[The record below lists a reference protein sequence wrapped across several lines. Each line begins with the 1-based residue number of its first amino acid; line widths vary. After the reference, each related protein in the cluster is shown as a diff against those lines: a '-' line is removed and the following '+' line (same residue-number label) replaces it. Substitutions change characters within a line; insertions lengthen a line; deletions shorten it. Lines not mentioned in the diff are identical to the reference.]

1 MSLPKEELQQK
12 ILEELQKNPIV
23 SYACKQHGVAR
34 STLYRWL
41 EEDSSFKNAFKL
53 ATKLGK
59 TSILD
64 LAKLRIIKLLNSQDE
79 RVSLETAKFY
89 INKYDPEIVRR
100 NKKQRNLDNKVKEVQ
115 VEIVNKESQYLK
127 EILEFAKKNPS
138 KLVGSEE
145 EYQQEIEKI
154 IQRVRNSEQKTS

>member
-1 MSLPKEELQQK
+1 MSLPKEELQKK

-23 SYACKQHGVAR
+23 SYTCKQNGVAR

-41 EEDSSFKNAFKL
+41 EEDKSFKLAFQK

-59 TSILD
+59 ASILD
-64 LAKLRIIKLLNSQDE
+64 LAKLRLIKLLSSQDE
-79 RVSLETAKFY
+79 RVSLDTAKFY
-89 INKYDPEIVRR
+89 INKYDPEIIRR
-100 NKKQRNLDNKVKEVQ
+100 NKKQRNLDDKVKEVQ

-138 KLVGSEE
+138 KLVSNEE
-145 EYQQEIEKI
+145 EYQQELEKI
-154 IQRVRNSEQKTS
+154 IQRIRSSEQKTS